1 MDESNHLK
9 GTQKRKKITKG
20 SGKGIK
26 KVWFNCFKVYFC
38 LTSKFY

>member
-1 MDESNHLK
+1 MYSMDESNHLK

-26 KVWFNCFKVYFC
+26 KV
-38 LTSKFY
+38 